1 MSRYIDRE
9 DSGTPVLFLDA
20 FSVVP
25 GVGPDSDMDGHDL
38 SGLTYSEEMRLDDFI
53 EHFNDNYAEK
63 ASEIRYM
70 GMRMIL
76 VKDFWDD
83 ELMGMEPE
91 DDDGVEA
98 QDYEQMVQATKD
110 SWDQLFNLT
119 PEEKVEFE
127 KQLRQKY
134 HIK

>member
-83 ELMGMEPE
+83 ELMGMEPQ
-91 DDDGVEA
+91 DDDGVEE
-98 QDYEQMVQATKD
+98 QDYEQMVQSAKD

>member
-53 EHFNDNYAEK
+53 DHFNDNYASK
-63 ASEIRYM
+63 AYDTSYM
-70 GMRMIL
+70 GMPMIL

-91 DDDGVEA
+91 DDDSVDA
-98 QDYEQMVQATKD
+98 QDYEQMVQSAKD

-119 PEEKVEFE
+119 PEEVVEFE

>member
-1 MSRYIDRE
+1 
-9 DSGTPVLFLDA
+9 
-20 FSVVP
+20 
-25 GVGPDSDMDGHDL
+25 MDGHDL